1 MLFYYH
7 HHDNNNL
14 PKTDLLKALRRLFT
28 NRIWTGN
35 LFNAVFTLL
44 GVSGYWSFKPKYMEN
59 QFRKSATDA
68 NYFTGE
74 AVGFSFAGG
83 VRFLES
89 SVWIFLFFFINFDWL
104 IFVYL
109 YVWGVS
115 LFVVIS
121 KKCWKW
127 LCPEEGYGCKSFLQL
142 GLGLRKDWCGY
153 FCFCFGFLVCSH

>member
-1 MLFYYH
+1 MLFYYQ

-89 SVWIFLFFFINFDWL
+89 SVWIFLFFFLL
-104 IFVYL
+104 ILIGWF
-109 YVWGVS
+109 
-115 LFVVIS
+115 LFI
-121 KKCWKW
+121 
-127 LCPEEGYGCKSFLQL
+127 YM
-142 GLGLRKDWCGY
+142 
-153 FCFCFGFLVCSH
+153 FGGFPCLW